1 MFGYNHSPTLQML
14 KVGLDGLERRH
25 TLLSNNV
32 ANMNT
37 PGYQARDID
46 FQTVMEAQARNEARA
61 QDLGL
66 VETSENH
73 LIDDQMM
80 SDMWDD
86 AVMNSTEAPDLQTQM
101 VTLNQNSMEYSAVA
115 QLVSQQLSR
124 YRRAVQDGSR

>member
-1 MFGYNHSPTLQML
+1 MFGFNHSPTLQML

-37 PGYQARDID
+37 PGYLARDID
-46 FQTVMEAQARNEARA
+46 FQTVMEAQARNEASPE
-61 QDLGL
+61 GL
-66 VETSENH
+66 EVMETNASH
-73 LIDDQMM
+73 LVDDKMM
-80 SDMWDD
+80 TDVWDE
-86 AVMNSTEAPDLQTQM
+86 AVMNSFDAPDLQTQM
-101 VTLNQNSMEYSAVA
+101 VGLNQNSIQYSAVA